1 MGAALGQV
9 SGSVDRIVTLDSDD
23 RDASWE
29 RAQQQCKEEAT
40 SYAVAAGA
48 EPGSVEVVDVN
59 EVPVPY
65 VGSSGMAVRM
75 RVRVVGDL
83 QGYGQPTT
91 TKGETQAKRGIAKVL
106 QVSAVVDCV
115 WEGRCAA
122 VDLTDFCC
130 TITSGWM
137 ITSQSCNPQTLCKM
151 GIFFWIR
158 VLIPGVC
165 NCTKLVDNHVAT
177 TRRDLRSP
185 VEPPSACFSHHDTST
200 PPSHNPTYCVGCQL
214 EL

>member
-29 RAQQQCKEEAT
+29 RAHQRCKEEAT

-48 EPGSVEVVDVN
+48 ELSSVEVVDVN
-59 EVPVPY
+59 EVPVPH

-75 RVRVVGDL
+75 HVKVVGDL
-83 QGYGQPTT
+83 QGHGQPTT

-106 QVSAVVDCV
+106 QVSAAVVDCV

-122 VDLTDFCC
+122 VDMTDFCF
-130 TITSGWM
+130 TITN
-137 ITSQSCNPQTLCKM
+137 IC
-151 GIFFWIR
+151 
-158 VLIPGVC
+158 
-165 NCTKLVDNHVAT
+165 
-177 TRRDLRSP
+177 
-185 VEPPSACFSHHDTST
+185 E
-200 PPSHNPTYCVGCQL
+200 
-214 EL
+214 